1 MFEKVLTVEE
11 HGRDRIFLYDKGNE
25 WIYDKVGDA
34 PVRAYSKVD
43 HLLPPYITDP
53 SQMKTKAAKLIVS
66 YVHNKH
72 GVNHANAINA

>member
-11 HGRDRIFLYDKGNE
+11 HGRDRIFLYDHGNN
-25 WIYDKVGDA
+25 WIYDQVGDA

-53 SQMKTKAAKLIVS
+53 CQMTSKAAQLIVA
-66 YVHNKH
+66 YVHNKF
-72 GVNHANAINA
+72 GVNHANAISS